1 MMQHAH
7 SKIQRLLWISAAA
20 LTATTGLALS
30 GCASHAQEGAA
41 WGSGI
46 GAIGGAIIGHQ
57 SGHGLE
63 GAAIGAGAG
72 ALGGYIVG
80 NEQDKAQDR
89 HYRRR
94 NYDY

>member
-1 MMQHAH
+1 M
-7 SKIQRLLWISAAA
+7 RLTTLRIRRFTAAA
-20 LTATTGLALS
+20 ATAVVLSALVFS
-30 GCASHAQEGAA
+30 TGCASHAQEGAA
-41 WGSGI
+41 WGTGL

-80 NEQDKAQDR
+80 NEQDKAEDR
-89 HYRRR
+89 HYRRG